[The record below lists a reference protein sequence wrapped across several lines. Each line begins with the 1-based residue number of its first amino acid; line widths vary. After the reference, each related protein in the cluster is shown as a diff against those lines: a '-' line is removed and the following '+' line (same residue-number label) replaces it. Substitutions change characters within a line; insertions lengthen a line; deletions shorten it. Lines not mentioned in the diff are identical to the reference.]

1 MASQAAKRVLVVAG
15 LGNGSGT
22 GGSTASRLFAK
33 QGYTVALISR
43 ASTVGDANSNT
54 PSKLAD
60 EINAAGGHAAAFPVP
75 SYSPN
80 AIADAWKA
88 IHQRFPTPEYAIR
101 AAVFNAG
108 DGVWKPF
115 LDITQAEVKKS
126 LETGVEGAFE
136 FARGAITT
144 FKTNDLEEPAG
155 KRGTLI
161 FTGATASI
169 RGNTTTSLFSAGKF
183 ALRALSQSLAK
194 EFGKENIHVAHTIID
209 GGILMDRQRERQSA
223 EWVNNENVRL
233 NPDSI
238 AQSYI
243 YLVNQDRSSW
253 TWELDLRPAH
263 EKW

>member
-1 MASQAAKRVLVVAG
+1 MASQAIKRVLVVAG

-22 GGSTASRLFAK
+22 GGSTARIFAK
-33 QGYTVALISR
+33 QGYTVALVSR
-43 ASTVGDANSNT
+43 TSTNGTDITSKLVDEIKSSGGDAV
-54 PSKLAD
+54 
-60 EINAAGGHAAAFPVP
+60 AFPIR
-75 SYSPN
+75 SYAPT
-80 AIADAWKA
+80 AIADAWNA
-88 IHQRFPTPEYAIR
+88 IHQRFPTSEYSIR

-115 LDITQAEVKKS
+115 LDITQDEVRRVM
-126 LETGVEGAFE
+126 ETGVEGAFE

-144 FKTNDLEEPAG
+144 FKANSLEEPAG

-161 FTGATASI
+161 FTGATASL

-183 ALRALSQSLAK
+183 ALRAISQSLAK
-194 EFGKENIHVAHTIID
+194 EFGKENIHVAHAIID
-209 GGILMDRQRERQSA
+209 GGILMDRQRERQNE
-223 EWVNNENVRL
+223 EWVKNENVRL

-238 AQSYI
+238 AKSYL